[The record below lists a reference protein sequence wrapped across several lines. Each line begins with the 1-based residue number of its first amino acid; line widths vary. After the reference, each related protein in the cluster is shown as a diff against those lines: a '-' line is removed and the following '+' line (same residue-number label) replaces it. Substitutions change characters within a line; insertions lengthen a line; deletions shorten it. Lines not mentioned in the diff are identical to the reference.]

1 MCVCVRACVRACVRV
16 CVCVC
21 VRVRACVRAC
31 VCMCTCQVVADGDE
45 RLAEVTL
52 RTIKD
57 AEAEVDR
64 LLLKVEAAELELRN
78 ARLKVLHA
86 TGATVSRRGRVVCA
100 CL

>member
-1 MCVCVRACVRACVRV
+1 MCVCVRACVRACVR
-16 CVCVC
+16 
-21 VRVRACVRAC
+21 